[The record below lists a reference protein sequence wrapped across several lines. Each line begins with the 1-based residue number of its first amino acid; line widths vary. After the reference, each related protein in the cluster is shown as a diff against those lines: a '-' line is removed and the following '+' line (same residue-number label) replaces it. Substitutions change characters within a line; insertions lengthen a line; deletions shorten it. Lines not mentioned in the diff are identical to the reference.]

1 MLTRYSIKFGIINKK
16 INGGKMSKLIL
27 TIILLV
33 FVGTIASAQMRMNP
47 ADRAKQLGE
56 TLKLNNDQVK
66 KVEALFT
73 KQQDQFSQLMSG
85 GDFRNEETR
94 NKMNELREESNKEIM
109 KILNA
114 KQKAEYKKILDEQ
127 KKRMEERRQNR
138 DN

>member
-1 MLTRYSIKFGIINKK
+1 
-16 INGGKMSKLIL
+16 MSKLL
-27 TIILLV
+27 LSVLVII
-33 FVGTIASAQMRMNP
+33 FVGSIASAQMRMNP

-56 TLKLNNDQVK
+56 TLKLNSDQIK
-66 KVEALFT
+66 KVETIFT
-73 KQQDQFSQLMSG
+73 KQQEQFSKMMGG

-94 NKMNELREESNKEIM
+94 NKMSQLREESNKEVM

-114 KQKAEYKKILDEQ
+114 KQKTEYKKILDEQ